1 MPLVCFGGK
10 RYKINPSKNK
20 KQLVSSMVPR
30 PPSSTQPPFVS
41 NGAIS
46 PRQTKTPSQ
55 SRARPKSSPNF
66 LDTASIGVPPLLN
79 HPRCTAPNMLNLMS
93 TFSIL
98 YQRGIY
104 PPESFTRVEKYGL
117 GMLVTKEEGLKN
129 YLNNVIKQ
137 LKGTRPMFIASN
149 NNAA

>member
-1 MPLVCFGGK
+1 
-10 RYKINPSKNK
+10 
-20 KQLVSSMVPR
+20 
-30 PPSSTQPPFVS
+30 
-41 NGAIS
+41 
-46 PRQTKTPSQ
+46 
-55 SRARPKSSPNF
+55 
-66 LDTASIGVPPLLN
+66 
-79 HPRCTAPNMLNLMS
+79 MLNLMS